1 MGPAPESPPGYA
13 CQAPEAPG
21 TPWGGGRS
29 RLLGK
34 ERVQAGL
41 VSEAVGNFR
50 PSESE
55 SDRPR
60 FAAIRRPIETLQSNW
75 VRPGDPST
83 TFFHTFPGTFRAR
96 KGVPIPI
103 NPYQSVV
110 RRRNLHSDSDLA
122 GPASGGCFSLHEPR
136 SKPSRPAGRGWR
148 RHRRR
153 HRTCPGGLGS
163 RPGHCGQEAGMRAG
177 DGGLGTSVPG
187 PEAPTDTSPPL
198 SRDNASSRE
207 GWQSRS
213 NRGLRPSGRP
223 RARDGGHDSTRE
235 ESGEPA
241 HGPVARS
248 APPPFCDS
256 GEAPNEE
263 AR

>member
-1 MGPAPESPPGYA
+1 
-13 CQAPEAPG
+13 
-21 TPWGGGRS
+21 
-29 RLLGK
+29 
-34 ERVQAGL
+34 
-41 VSEAVGNFR
+41 
-50 PSESE
+50 
-55 SDRPR
+55 
-60 FAAIRRPIETLQSNW
+60 
-75 VRPGDPST
+75 
-83 TFFHTFPGTFRAR
+83 
-96 KGVPIPI
+96 
-103 NPYQSVV
+103 
-110 RRRNLHSDSDLA
+110 
-122 GPASGGCFSLHEPR
+122 
-136 SKPSRPAGRGWR
+136 
-148 RHRRR
+148 
-153 HRTCPGGLGS
+153 
-163 RPGHCGQEAGMRAG
+163 MRAG

-213 NRGLRPSGRP
+213 NRDCDRPDAPGRGM
-223 RARDGGHDSTRE
+223 GGHDSTRE

>member
-103 NPYQSVV
+103 NPYQSLV
-110 RRRNLHSDSDLA
+110 RRRNLPVRL
-122 GPASGGCFSLHEPR
+122 
-136 SKPSRPAGRGWR
+136 
-148 RHRRR
+148 
-153 HRTCPGGLGS
+153 GLGRPSVWRLFFTS
-163 RPGHCGQEAGMRAG
+163 RAALQTFSSCWQGVEA
-177 DGGLGTSVPG
+177 P
-187 PEAPTDTSPPL
+187 PEAPPDL
-198 SRDNASSRE
+198 
-207 GWQSRS
+207 
-213 NRGLRPSGRP
+213 P
-223 RARDGGHDSTRE
+223 RRAG
-235 ESGEPA
+235 
-241 HGPVARS
+241 V
-248 APPPFCDS
+248 
-256 GEAPNEE
+256 
-263 AR
+263 

>member
-1 MGPAPESPPGYA
+1 MPGARSPWNPL
-13 CQAPEAPG
+13 
-21 TPWGGGRS
+21 GGGVPGS

-50 PSESE
+50 PSVSE
-55 SDRPR
+55 PDRPR
-60 FAAIRRPIETLQSNW
+60 FAAIRRLIEPCRATGYVQGTQ
-75 VRPGDPST
+75 VRR
-83 TFFHTFPGTFRAR
+83 FFHTFPGTFRAR

-122 GPASGGCFSLHEPR
+122 GPASGGCWFSLHEPR

-177 DGGLGTSVPG
+177 DGLGHPSRGRRRPQTHPLHPG
-187 PEAPTDTSPPL
+187 
-198 SRDNASSRE
+198 
-207 GWQSRS
+207 
-213 NRGLRPSGRP
+213 
-223 RARDGGHDSTRE
+223 
-235 ESGEPA
+235 
-241 HGPVARS
+241 
-248 APPPFCDS
+248 
-256 GEAPNEE
+256 
-263 AR
+263 

>member
-1 MGPAPESPPGYA
+1 MPGA
-13 CQAPEAPG
+13 RSS
-21 TPWGGGRS
+21 WNHLGGRS

-60 FAAIRRPIETLQSNW
+60 FAAIRRLIETLQSNW
-75 VRPGDPST
+75 VRPGDSST

-122 GPASGGCFSLHEPR
+122 GPASGGCWFSLHEPR
-136 SKPSRPAGRGWR
+136 SKPSRPAGRGW
-148 RHRRR
+148 RR

-177 DGGLGTSVPG
+177 DGLGHPSRGRRRPQTHPLHPG
-187 PEAPTDTSPPL
+187 
-198 SRDNASSRE
+198 
-207 GWQSRS
+207 
-213 NRGLRPSGRP
+213 
-223 RARDGGHDSTRE
+223 
-235 ESGEPA
+235 
-241 HGPVARS
+241 
-248 APPPFCDS
+248 
-256 GEAPNEE
+256 
-263 AR
+263 